1 MNFLKLACDDSK
13 RVQDLRYVLFQHLVY
28 LLCYPLRPVGM
39 PPRYSTLLNKL
50 RHVTEHMHDAYE
62 VEAYKRR
69 RDVRT
74 TTSSV

>member
-28 LLCYPLRPVGM
+28 LLRYPLRPVGM
-39 PPRYSTLLNKL
+39 PPRYLTLLNKL

-69 RDVRT
+69 REE
-74 TTSSV
+74 